1 MVSSLILE
9 PFQVKTILATMAVP
23 IATFGAPQVMIQQ
36 PSGGL
41 VDIWLKLE

>member
-9 PFQVKTILATMAVP
+9 PFQVKTTLATMAVP
-23 IATFGAPQVMIQQ
+23 IAFGAPQVMIQQ

-41 VDIWLKLE
+41 VDIWLKFE